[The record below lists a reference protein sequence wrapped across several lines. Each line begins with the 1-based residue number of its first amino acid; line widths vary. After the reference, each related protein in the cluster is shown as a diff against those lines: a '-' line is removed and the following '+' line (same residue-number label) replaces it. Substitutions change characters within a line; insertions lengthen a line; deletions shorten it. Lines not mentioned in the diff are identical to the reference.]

1 MTTAS
6 WKVAG
11 GDAFVVDDP
20 SGLVGVEQVGEKEFR
35 VTTGFEFMDET
46 VRERLI
52 GAVVRNGRATNRT
65 RAAAGAMVDAACTYA
80 VKDKR
85 PEELETDLA
94 SIPTFMRW
102 FVNTYGLHTLAAL
115 LHDNL
120 IVDTP
125 NGGALE
131 SDTLSDRFFREMM
144 RCCDVKFLKR
154 WIMWAAVAMRTRW
167 AAGGIRRVSVVV
179 WGVLSAA
186 GITAFVWSIGAFFGW
201 PHALAPGWMLLI
213 ALAVPFVAAPLWGR
227 QCGASLVA
235 AVASLWILPPALL
248 GVIGYL
254 VYQALEAGARN
265 VLRLR

>member
-1 MTTAS
+1 MH
-6 WKVAG
+6 
-11 GDAFVVDDP
+11 
-20 SGLVGVEQVGEKEFR
+20 
-35 VTTGFEFMDET
+35 
-46 VRERLI
+46 VRRE
-52 GAVVRNGRATNRT
+52 AQP
-65 RAAAGAMVDAACTYA
+65 
-80 VKDKR
+80 
-85 PEELETDLA
+85 PEEPETDLA

-186 GITAFVWSIGAFFGW
+186 GITVVRVVDRRLLSGG
-201 PHALAPGWMLLI
+201 LTRSAPDG
-213 ALAVPFVAAPLWGR
+213 
-227 QCGASLVA
+227 CC
-235 AVASLWILPPALL
+235 
-248 GVIGYL
+248 
-254 VYQALEAGARN
+254 
-265 VLRLR
+265 

>member
-52 GAVVRNGRATNRT
+52 EAVVRNGRATNRT
-65 RAAAGAMVDAACTYA
+65 RAAADAMVDAACTYA

-131 SDTLSDRFFREMM
+131 SDTLSDRFFPR
-144 RCCDVKFLKR
+144 DD
-154 WIMWAAVAMRTRW
+154 
-167 AAGGIRRVSVVV
+167 
-179 WGVLSAA
+179 
-186 GITAFVWSIGAFFGW
+186 
-201 PHALAPGWMLLI
+201 
-213 ALAVPFVAAPLWGR
+213 
-227 QCGASLVA
+227 
-235 AVASLWILPPALL
+235 ALL
-248 GVIGYL
+248 RRQVPQAVDHVGGGRDAHQVGGRRHPPGVRGRVGCAVGRRDHRVRCGRSAPSSGGL
-254 VYQALEAGARN
+254 TRSPPDGCC
-265 VLRLR
+265 